1 MQGAPASNAHIPAES
16 AVDRVG
22 AVARA
27 LTSTAGGVP
36 ELQRQV
42 VCTAAS
48 IAGDG
53 ASAAIALREGEHLT
67 VRVVDPHLPGIDAF
81 AGWEADPEVIAG
93 RALRRGVHG
102 RGSLLVLPMSYQ
114 GELVGALA
122 VTSPSDAM
130 TVDGDVEG
138 VLAILANNAA
148 IAMENARL
156 YELERETVRRLREL
170 DTMKTDF
177 LSTVQ
182 HELRTPLTA
191 IMGLSDLIEMCWEV
205 WEDAPKLDALRDIQ
219 VAANNLDGIVET
231 IIDFS
236 VGDGEALV
244 LGLTDVPVEGA
255 VRSAIGVVTERHKGG
270 LPVPAE
276 VEVDPGVTVLAD
288 PDRLAQVLRAL
299 IDNAVK
305 FSDGH
310 GSVVVRGTRF
320 DPDTVLVEVIDEGIG
335 IPAGDVPHIFER
347 FFQVNNTATRRFG
360 GTGMGLALVKR
371 VVEAHGATID
381 VETGVGAGT
390 RISLR
395 WPERASAA
403 ADPRNQEPLASPLPV
418 Q

>member
-1 MQGAPASNAHIPAES
+1 MKGARASNAHIRAES
-16 AVDRVG
+16 AVDRVD

-27 LTSTAGGVP
+27 LTSTADGVP

-53 ASAAIALREGEHLT
+53 ASAAIALREGKHLT
-67 VRVVDPHLPGIDAF
+67 VRVVDPHLPGLDTF
-81 AGWEADPEVIAG
+81 TGWEADPEVIAG
-93 RALRRGVHG
+93 RRLSRVVLG

-122 VTSPSDAM
+122 VMSPSDQA
-130 TVDGDVEG
+130 TLDGDVEG
-138 VLAILANNAA
+138 VLAILASNAA

-156 YELERETVRRLREL
+156 YELEKETVHRLREL
-170 DTMKTDF
+170 DTMKVDF

-236 VGDGEALV
+236 VGDGEALE
-244 LGLTDVPVEGA
+244 LGLTDVPLEDA

-276 VEVDPGVTVLAD
+276 VDVDPGVTVLAD
-288 PDRLAQVLRAL
+288 PDRLGQVLRAL
-299 IDNAVK
+299 VDNAVK
-305 FSDGH
+305 FSDGQ
-310 GSVVVRGTRF
+310 GSVVVRGIRAGA
-320 DPDTVLVEVIDEGIG
+320 DTVLIEVIDQGIG

-347 FFQVNNTATRRFG
+347 FFQVNNTPTRRFG

-371 VVEAHGATID
+371 VVEAHGASVD
-381 VETGVGAGT
+381 VETGVGSGT

-395 WPERASAA
+395 WPERAAA
-403 ADPRNQEPLASPLPV
+403 PADLRDQDSIASPVPV